1 MKNKHA
7 SNGSYTPR
15 RPRSSVKKKVP
26 APRLGYLVVPS
37 FSKLKGDK
45 KISTGLRRSFD
56 PAKLTKDELR
66 LLGPGWTDLVHYD
79 AKEKVV
85 KYGKSNPKQGCFSLS
100 RAIPASL
107 GLYRTLCLF
116 PSASVISGDP
126 WGSPWAIALRHTAT
140 ALPLVITERKGALCI
155 LTVLDDVDAPPLS
168 FKKGTLR
175 VLSALVDERCPHP
188 SGHVAGGVA

>member
-1 MKNKHA
+1 MPR
-7 SNGSYTPR
+7 YTPR
-15 RPRSSVKKKVP
+15 RPRSAVKKKVP
-26 APRLGYLVVPS
+26 APRLSYLVAPS

-56 PAKLTKDELR
+56 VARLTKDEVK

-79 AKEKVV
+79 AKERSV
-85 KYGKSNPKQGCFSLS
+85 KYGKGNPKQGCFSLA
-100 RAIPASL
+100 RALPASL

-116 PSASVISGDP
+116 PMSSVISGAS

-155 LTVLDDVDAPPLS
+155 LTVLDDVDAPPPS
-168 FKKGTLR
+168 FGKGVLR
-175 VLSALVDERCPHP
+175 LLSALVSERCPHP

>member
-1 MKNKHA
+1 MPR
-7 SNGSYTPR
+7 YTPR
-15 RPRSSVKKKVP
+15 RPRSAVKKKVP

-79 AKEKVV
+79 AKDKVV
-85 KYGKSNPKQGCFSLS
+85 KYGKSNPKQGCFPLS

-116 PSASVISGDP
+116 PMADIISGAP

-140 ALPLVITERKGALCI
+140 ALPLVITEHGGKVCV
-155 LTVLDDVDAPPLS
+155 LTTLDGVDHPILS
-168 FKKGTLR
+168 FKKGVLR
-175 VLSALVDERCPHP
+175 FLNALVSERCPHP